1 MAEIKARIRALLRL
15 DQTTALNNPN
25 YRNVP
30 AKHPPSVQTAFRANR
45 SSSCG
50 LLVTN
55 NNALRTDSVLMLR
68 SCLKTK
74 SLIYMIAEPASSR
87 FLAG

>member
-55 NNALRTDSVLMLR
+55 NNALRTDSVLMLSR
-68 SCLKTK
+68 AKYSPRVGDACLRI
-74 SLIYMIAEPASSR
+74 S
-87 FLAG
+87 